1 MAVLSLAG
9 DNDDYVTDRTLDL
22 LTNNGITPRKLGHST
37 LTQAR
42 TYIRDNK
49 LNADAYLYGAIRAT
63 YKPDAPTVL
72 HVNRRTRETTVKQ
85 PVVIEISLRI
95 VDINEDILWSKLL
108 AERFDIISNRP
119 ATQSELDG
127 NPMMDIIKRY
137 GLFII
142 GGILILL
149 FIIRGIMSNVKIR

>member
-1 MAVLSLAG
+1 
-9 DNDDYVTDRTLDL
+9 
-22 LTNNGITPRKLGHST
+22 
-37 LTQAR
+37 
-42 TYIRDNK
+42 
-49 LNADAYLYGAIRAT
+49 
-63 YKPDAPTVL
+63 PTVL